1 MPADTDDLPGDLL
14 DEGVRG
20 VPPGTEPLHLKDV
33 AARGWCP
40 ADGSMSLP
48 VLTLDEAAFAANRDA
63 MFAYLRSH
71 GLAIAPHAKT
81 PMAPRLAA
89 DLVAAGAWG
98 ATVADTRQAAV
109 LLRAGINRLLLANQ
123 IGGRASGVRLGRL
136 LAAHPEADIRA
147 FADSPASVAPLAI
160 AAETAGRPLSV
171 LVEVG
176 AGRAGARDLAGIEA
190 TIAAIEASSDRLVLD
205 GVAAYE
211 GAAAVPGDPAATV
224 RAITALMKLAAEAFA
239 RVRAVTRDRHLLLTA
254 GGSSFFDLVVGA
266 LTPVV
271 ATDGQSTLLL
281 RSGAIFFHD
290 HGTYERALVAM
301 DARSG
306 FVVDG
311 AVRSAAATFRPAL
324 LLWAEVLSL
333 PEPGLAICGFGRRD
347 ASFDQDLPRPLRV
360 YRNGRIVQDARKA
373 GLQVTQLNDQ
383 HAFMSVPEGTALT
396 VGDIVAFGISH
407 PCTCL
412 DHWQVLFGLDDAG
425 RVTAAY
431 RTFFG

>member
-1 MPADTDDLPGDLL
+1 MLVDTDDLPGDLL

-20 VPPGTEPLHLKDV
+20 VPPGTGPLHLKDV
-33 AARGWCP
+33 AAQGWCP

-109 LLRAGINRLLLANQ
+109 LLRAGVDRLLLANQ
-123 IGGRASGVRLGRL
+123 IGGRASGERLGRL
-136 LAAHPEADIRA
+136 LAAHPQADIRA
-147 FADSPASVAPLAI
+147 FADSPASVAALAI
-160 AAETAGRPLSV
+160 AAETAGRPLPV
-171 LVEVG
+171 LAEVG
-176 AGRAGARDLAGIEA
+176 AGRAGARDLAGVEA
-190 TIAAIEASSDRLVLD
+190 TIAAIGASLGRLVLD

-211 GAAAVPGDPAATV
+211 GAAAVSGDPAATV
-224 RAITALMKLAAEAFA
+224 RAITALMKLAAETFA
-239 RVRAVTRDRHLLLTA
+239 RVRAVTQGRHLVLTA
-254 GGSSFFDLVVGA
+254 GGSSFFDLVVDA
-266 LTPVV
+266 LKPVV
-271 ATDGQSTLLL
+271 AGDGQSTLLL

-290 HGTYERALVAM
+290 HGTYERSLAAM
-301 DARSG
+301 DARKG

-311 AVRSAAATFRPAL
+311 TPRSASGSFRPAL
-324 LLWAEVLSL
+324 RLWAEVLSR

-347 ASFDQDLPRPLRV
+347 ASFDQDLPRPLQV
-360 YRNGRIVQDARKA
+360 HRNGQAVLDARKSL
-373 GLQVTQLNDQ
+373 LQVTQLNDQ
-383 HAFMSVPEGTALT
+383 HAFMTVPDGVALA
-396 VGDIVAFGISH
+396 VGDVVELGISH

-412 DHWQVLFGLDDAG
+412 DHWQVLFGLDGTG
-425 RVTAAY
+425 RVTTAY
-431 RTFFG
+431 RTHFG

>member
-1 MPADTDDLPGDLL
+1 MSADTDDLSGDLL
-14 DEGVRG
+14 DDGIRG
-20 VPPGTEPLHLKDV
+20 VPPGTGPLHLKDV
-33 AARGWCP
+33 AAQSWRP

-63 MFAYLRSH
+63 MFAYLKSH

-89 DLVAAGAWG
+89 GLVDAGAWG
-98 ATVADTRQAAV
+98 TTVADIRQAAV
-109 LLRAGINRLLLANQ
+109 LLRAGAHRLLLANQ
-123 IGGRASGVRLGRL
+123 IGGRASGERLGRL
-136 LAAHPEADIRA
+136 LAAYPQADVRA
-147 FADSPASVAPLAI
+147 FADSPASVAALAI
-160 AAETAGRPLSV
+160 AAETAGRPLPV

-176 AGRAGARDLAGIEA
+176 AGRAGARDLAAVDA
-190 TIAAIEASSDRLVLD
+190 TIAAIDATSCRLVLD

-211 GAAAVPGDPAATV
+211 GAAAVRGDSAATT
-224 RAITALMKLAAEAFA
+224 RAIAALMKLTAEAFA
-239 RVRAVTRDRHLLLTA
+239 RVRAMMQDRPLLLTA

-266 LTPVV
+266 LKPV
-271 ATDGQSTLLL
+271 AEADGRATLLL

-290 HGTYERALVAM
+290 HGTYERSLVAM

-311 AVRSAAATFRPAL
+311 AVRPAAASFRPAL

-347 ASFDQDLPRPLRV
+347 ASFDQDLPRPLKA
-360 YRNGRIVQDARKA
+360 YRDGSAVLDMGTSAR
-373 GLQVTQLNDQ
+373 VTQLNDQ
-383 HAFMSVPEGTALT
+383 HAFMNVPDGMALA

-425 RVTAAY
+425 RVTTAY